1 MAGSDYIPV
10 TEWRAVPVSVE
21 SLLTRAMTL
30 RNYHEKAATASGLLA
45 LTLATWQ
52 PDTDEL
58 CLYSRAPVPEKC
70 AAAYTA
76 AFETDRSLV
85 FAPAET
91 QPDWTN
97 EVLLKRGSSLPLVTP
112 LWNAGNKLLMGPSPL
127 SRGIVS
133 GLMAGGLGYGAGAL
147 AEQLFPQ
154 KYVERGKLRRTLA
167 TIGALGGLGVAGVGG
182 YANARARRT
191 GFFKGLLTNNKTPVV
206 YPYEQ
211 QKLDALAEKQSFF
224 PQAQPPLFTPTISVP
239 QFNNAA
245 WTDVQRG
252 LQNGF
257 QQHTPPQY
265 AAATTGFMTGLAS
278 AQRSPIISPATVI
291 SGLASAGVGLATANV
306 AGRALSALA
315 GLTPAGQQKL
325 QDLGMW
331 GGMMHAIVPAMFPNR

>member
-112 LWNAGNKLLMGPSPL
+112 LWNAGNKLLMGP
-127 SRGIVS
+127 
-133 GLMAGGLGYGAGAL
+133 
-147 AEQLFPQ
+147 
-154 KYVERGKLRRTLA
+154 
-167 TIGALGGLGVAGVGG
+167 
-182 YANARARRT
+182 
-191 GFFKGLLTNNKTPVV
+191 
-206 YPYEQ
+206 
-211 QKLDALAEKQSFF
+211 
-224 PQAQPPLFTPTISVP
+224 
-239 QFNNAA
+239 
-245 WTDVQRG
+245 
-252 LQNGF
+252 
-257 QQHTPPQY
+257 
-265 AAATTGFMTGLAS
+265 
-278 AQRSPIISPATVI
+278 
-291 SGLASAGVGLATANV
+291 
-306 AGRALSALA
+306 
-315 GLTPAGQQKL
+315 
-325 QDLGMW
+325 
-331 GGMMHAIVPAMFPNR
+331 

>member
-1 MAGSDYIPV
+1 MTDNSYIPV
-10 TEWRAVPVSVE
+10 TEWQAVPAGVE
-21 SLLTRAMTL
+21 RLLAQAMAL
-30 RNYHEKAATASGLLA
+30 RNLHEKAAADAGLLA
-45 LTLATWQ
+45 TTLATWN

-58 CLYSRAPVPEKC
+58 RLYAGDTVPEKYS
-70 AAAYTA
+70 AAYA
-76 AFETDRSLV
+76 AQLPDDRPV
-85 FAPAET
+85 AFVQNAN

-97 EVLLKRGSSLPLVTP
+97 EVLLKCGSSIPLVTP

-147 AEQLFPQ
+147 AEHLFPE

-167 TIGALGGLGVAGVGG
+167 TIGALGGLGVAGIGG
-182 YANARARRT
+182 YSNARALRT
-191 GFFKGLLTNNKTPVV
+191 GFFKGLFTNNKTPVV

-211 QKLDALAEKQSFF
+211 QKLDAQAEKQSFF
-224 PQAQPPLFTPTISVP
+224 PQQPLYSPTISVP

-252 LQNGF
+252 MSNGF
-257 QQHTPPQY
+257 QNHTPPQY
-265 AAATTGFMTGLAS
+265 AAAATGFMSGLATT
-278 AQRSPIISPATVI
+278 QRSPIISPATVI